1 MKFQCCCFKRKEII
15 PIGINKIL
23 PILSGSVGIS
33 NLLDSAHRTT
43 EPPQVQS
50 PNLLYQKNLG
60 RSCQSPNPSKEKT
73 PRTPK
78 DLQNP
83 TAIKFSRASYKLH
96 SFKDLNNDSML
107 NPMLNQINECAEFH
121 PQGSSFIGDSL
132 NESLHL
138 KPMRK
143 TPKNKAGIL
152 KSRKSRKPETKIT
165 REDSDQEIV
174 TLKQLRKNPPVDNP
188 SLRVGKKANRS
199 RRKTSSQTK
208 SSTDPSKGSGSSSG
222 PDWNDRSSKQVS
234 NCSNMSYINTVNHVT
249 N

>member
-1 MKFQCCCFKRKEII
+1 M

-23 PILSGSVGIS
+23 PIQSGCEGIS

-43 EPPQVQS
+43 EPPQFQS
-50 PNLLYQKNLG
+50 PNLLYHKNIG
-60 RSCQSPNPSKEKT
+60 RSSQSPNPSKEKT

-83 TAIKFSRASYKLH
+83 TDKKFSRASYKLH

-107 NPMLNQINECAEFH
+107 NPMLNQITECAEFH
-121 PQGSSFIGDSL
+121 PKGSSFIGDSP

-138 KPMRK
+138 KPKRK
-143 TPKNKAGIL
+143 PPKNKAGIL
-152 KSRKSRKPETKIT
+152 KSRKCRKSERKIT

-174 TLKQLRKNPPVDNP
+174 TLKQLRKNQHVDNP
-188 SLRVGKKANRS
+188 LFRVGTYANRS
-199 RRKTSSQTK
+199 RRKTSIQTK
-208 SSTDPSKGSGSSSG
+208 SSTDPSVGSGSRSG